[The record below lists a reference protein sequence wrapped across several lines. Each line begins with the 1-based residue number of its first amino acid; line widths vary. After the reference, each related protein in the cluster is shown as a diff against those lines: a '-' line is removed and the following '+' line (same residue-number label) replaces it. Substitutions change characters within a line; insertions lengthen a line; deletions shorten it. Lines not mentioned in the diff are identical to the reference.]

1 MFLLWYLEKIWFLQQ
16 LRDKKSLKTEVL
28 SGLTVAL
35 ALVPESIAFSF
46 VAWINPIIWLHSAF
60 LVVLITSLFW
70 GRPWM
75 ISWFTWAL
83 AVVMVSL
90 VSNYW
95 IEYLFAAVV
104 LMWIFQVLFWLFGL
118 AKFVRLIPHPV
129 MLWFVNWLAIL
140 IFMAQLDQFKVNG
153 EWIVWF
159 PLFIMLWL
167 VALTMAIIYFLPK
180 LTKSV
185 PSGLV
190 AIVVVTLIVAFV
202 PWFESVRTISTYLVE
217 NWYNSL
223 SASFPSFHI
232 PWIDV
237 WFIEM
242 FKIIAP
248 YSLILAIIWLTE
260 SLMTLTLIDEITE
273 TRGRWNKESI
283 AQWVANTT
291 CWFFGSAWG
300 CAMIWQSMININNWA
315 RNRLSWISAWIFL
328 ILMIVFATSLISIV
342 PLAALIGLMFM
353 VVIGTFA
360 WPTLKMLNKIPKS
373 DAFVLIIVTLLTVVT
388 WDLAIAVVAWV
399 VISAL
404 VFAWQKAENIHV
416 VRTID
421 DKNITHYDLEWPLFF
436 GSVEKF
442 KRLFDIKNDTNV
454 VIIDFA
460 DSKVMDHSAI
470 EAIDWLTEKYEKL
483 WKELHLKHLSQDC
496 IKLIK
501 NADKIVD
508 INVIEDPKYFVA
520 DNKLW

>member
-1 MFLLWYLEKIWFLQQ
+1 
-16 LRDKKSLKTEVL
+16 
-28 SGLTVAL
+28 
-35 ALVPESIAFSF
+35 
-46 VAWINPIIWLHSAF
+46 
-60 LVVLITSLFW
+60 
-70 GRPWM
+70 M
-75 ISWFTWAL
+75 ISWFTGAL
-83 AVVMVSL
+83 AIVMVSL

-104 LMWIFQVLFWLFGL
+104 LMWIFQILFWLFGL

-140 IFMAQLDQFKVNG
+140 IFMAQLDQFKVNW
-153 EWIVWF
+153 EWIIWL

-167 VALTMAIIYFLPK
+167 VALTMSIIYFLPK
-180 LTKSV
+180 LTKSI
-185 PSGLV
+185 PSWLV
-190 AIVVVTLIVAFV
+190 AIIVVTLIVAFV

-223 SASFPSFHI
+223 TASFPSFHI

-260 SLMTLTLIDEITE
+260 SLMTMTLIDEITE

-315 RNRLSWISAWIFL
+315 RNRLSWITAWIFL
-328 ILMIVFATSLISIV
+328 IIMIVFATSLISIV

-373 DAFVLIIVTLLTVVT
+373 DAFVLITVTLLTVVT
-388 WDLAIAVVAWV
+388 WDLAIAVVVWV
-399 VISAL
+399 IISAL

-421 DKNITHYDLEWPLFF
+421 DNNITHYDLEWPLFF
-436 GSVEKF
+436 GSIEKF
-442 KRLFDIKNDTNV
+442 KRLFDIKNDTDII
-454 VIIDFA
+454 IIDFA

-470 EAIDWLTEKYEKL
+470 EAINWLTEKYEKL
-483 WKELHLKHLSQDC
+483 WKELHLKHLSKDC
-496 IKLIK
+496 RKLIK

>member
-1 MFLLWYLEKIWFLQQ
+1 MFLLWYLKKIWFLQQ
-16 LRDKKSLKTEVL
+16 LKDKKSLKTEVL

-60 LVVLITSLFW
+60 LVVLITSLLW
-70 GRPWM
+70 WRPWM

-83 AVVMVSL
+83 AVVMVTLISDHWL
-90 VSNYW
+90 
-95 IEYLFAAVV
+95 EYLFAAVV
-104 LMWIFQVLFWLFGL
+104 LMWIFQILFWLFGL

-140 IFMAQLDQFKVNG
+140 IFMAQLDQFKISWN
-153 EWIVWF
+153 WITWL

-167 VALTMAIIYFLPK
+167 IIFTMAIIYFLPK

-185 PSGLV
+185 PSWLV
-190 AIVVVTLIVAFV
+190 AIVLVTLIVLFV
-202 PWFESVRTISTYLVE
+202 PWFDSVRTISSYLLE
-217 NWYNSL
+217 NWYTSL

-232 PWIDV
+232 PWIDI
-237 WFIEM
+237 WFLEM

-260 SLMTLTLIDEITE
+260 SLMTMTLIDEITE

-283 AQWVANTT
+283 AQWIANTT
-291 CWFFGSAWG
+291 CWFFWSAWG
-300 CAMIWQSMININNWA
+300 CAMIGQSMININNWA
-315 RNRLSWISAWIFL
+315 RNRLSWITAWIFL

-353 VVIGTFA
+353 VVIWTFA

-373 DAFVLIIVTLLTVVT
+373 DAFVLIAVTFLTVIT
-388 WDLAIAVVAWV
+388 WDLAIAVVSWV
-399 VISAL
+399 IISAL

-416 VRTID
+416 IRTID
-421 DKNITHYDLEWPLFF
+421 NKNITHYDLEWPLFF
-436 GSVEKF
+436 GSVTKF
-442 KRLFDIKNDTNV
+442 KRLFDIKNDTDI

-470 EAIDWLTEKYEKL
+470 EAINWLTEKYEKI
-483 WKELHLKHLSQDC
+483 WKELHLKHLSKDC

-520 DNKLW
+520 DNKLA